1 MIYHV
6 KASFREETA
15 CLFLEKLTDGSVSA
29 QRPDGPEII
38 ASMSRAVVMENGRIS
53 WFETCYCPVPL
64 QHERQTVLD
73 AHFTDITT
81 AEIAQHLSL
90 DGTPFME
97 HLRLLCAASNTA

>member
-15 CLFLEKLTDGSVSA
+15 CLFLEKLNDGRIGA

-38 ASMSRAVVMENGRIS
+38 ASMSRAVVMENGRVS
-53 WFETCYCPVPL
+53 WSETCFCPVPL

-81 AEIAQHLSL
+81 AEVAQHITL
-90 DGTPFME
+90 DGAPFID
-97 HLRLLCAASNTA
+97 HLRVLCARGGAA